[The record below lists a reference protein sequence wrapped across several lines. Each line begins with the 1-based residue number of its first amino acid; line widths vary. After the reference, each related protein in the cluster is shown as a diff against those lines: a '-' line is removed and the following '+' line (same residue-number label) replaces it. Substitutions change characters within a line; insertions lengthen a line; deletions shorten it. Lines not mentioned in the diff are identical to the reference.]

1 MPASQRV
8 QASFKVS
15 PDTKSNVDLL
25 ASALDMEKSRVIEAA
40 VERYLGEKR
49 EEVGEFL
56 DRARQA
62 IERAPTTRAR
72 R

>member
-1 MPASQRV
+1 MPESHRV

-15 PDTKSNVDLL
+15 PDTKNSVDLL

-49 EEVGEFL
+49 ELVRQHLERSRDVV
-56 DRARQA
+56 DRAA
-62 IERAPTTRAR
+62 SMRAR